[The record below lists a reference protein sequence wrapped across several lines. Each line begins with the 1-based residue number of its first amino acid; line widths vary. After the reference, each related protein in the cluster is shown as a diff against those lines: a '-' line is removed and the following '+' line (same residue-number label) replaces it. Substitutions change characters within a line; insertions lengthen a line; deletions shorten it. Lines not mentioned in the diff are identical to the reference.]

1 MKDENQ
7 DIIGGSK
14 SLEEA
19 FVGGCALSPSTFP
32 GHRDDSSHYIPL
44 PCNLLASTWG
54 SAAGVPLNHDPK

>member
-1 MKDENQ
+1 MKNENW

-14 SLEEA
+14 SVEEA

-32 GHRDDSSHYIPL
+32 GHHVSSRSIPL
-44 PCNLLASTWG
+44 PHDLLASTWG

>member
-1 MKDENQ
+1 MKNENR

-14 SLEEA
+14 SPEEA

-32 GHRDDSSHYIPL
+32 GHHDSFRYIPF
-44 PCNLLASTWG
+44 PHNLLASTWG